1 MDKTDVIKLVGIC
14 SVNYR
19 NFPEAG
25 KEALLIDLWANMLS
39 DVTYQIAEI
48 AIKKYMSE
56 SVFPPTIADIR
67 QRIAEVTKPR
77 TVTPIEAWGN
87 VTAVIRKYG
96 SYNETKALE
105 ELDQLTRRAVQY
117 FGYREL
123 CLSENVMV
131 DRAHF
136 LKMFESLAERENKNN
151 LLHPALQ
158 EVFTEL
164 EGKAYKRLT

>member
-1 MDKTDVIKLVGIC
+1 MTKTEIIKLIGIC

-25 KEALLIDLWANMLS
+25 KEEMLIELWHTMLD
-39 DVTYQIAEI
+39 DVSFQIAEI
-48 AIKKYMSE
+48 AIKKYISE

-67 QRIAEVTKPR
+67 QRIADVTKPR
-77 TVTPIEAWGN
+77 TVSPIEAWGN
-87 VTAVIRKYG
+87 VTNVIRKYG
-96 SYNETKALE
+96 SYNESKALD
-105 ELDQLTRRAVQY
+105 ELDTLTRRAVQY

-123 CLSENVMV
+123 CLSENVMA

-151 LLHPALQ
+151 LLNGAIR
-158 EVFTEL
+158 EVFAEL